1 MNQTVLQ
8 RVIQELQGVLSGR
21 YFGKIYQLGPVSF
34 AIDFG
39 LRGEFLFI
47 SVDPASP
54 GLYLIHRRTRDLEK
68 QSVARNAFGQ
78 MMRSKLS
85 GAHLL
90 HVSKDPLDRIVRINF
105 RKEDES
111 GQIIFRRLVIQLTGR
126 TADVFLL
133 DELNRIVAVLREQAQ
148 TRIQQSYQPP
158 PRPLKEP
165 ADVLRLEAGP
175 PSAQLDKH
183 FSALD
188 AAKAFDVKAKAIR
201 SRITKSIRQQRTLRE
216 NLQEDLVRHGDPE
229 AHKRTG
235 DLLLANIATAER
247 DGNKARIVDYYADGA
262 PVIEIEV
269 DENRSLQDEATA
281 RFRQYTKAKH
291 AAEEIAERLKH
302 VGRETEKLERR
313 LQQIDA
319 IIESR
324 DEAALETFEKPAPAP
339 KVTAKKSAKPEK
351 ISGVRRY
358 LSTDGYEILVGRAA
372 RDNDNLTFR
381 LAQPNDL
388 WMHTGDYP
396 GSHVVVRNPTRKE
409 IPQRTIIEAAQL
421 AGKFSQASEDTRVVV
436 HYTERKFLSKPKGA
450 APGLVRLL
458 RFRSITVEPKEA
470 IQRL

>member
-1 MNQTVLQ
+1 MDQAL
-8 RVIQELQGVLSGR
+8 IQSVVEELQQVLIGR
-21 YFGKIYQLGPVSF
+21 FFGKIFQLGPVSF

-54 GLYLIHRRTRDLEK
+54 RLYLIRRRTKDLEK
-68 QSVARNAFGQ
+68 QSTGLSAFGQ
-78 MMRSKLS
+78 AMRSKLS
-85 GAHLL
+85 GAH
-90 HVSKDPLDRIVRINF
+90 VIDISKAPLDRIVRLTF
-105 RKEDES
+105 RAEDV
-111 GQIIFRRLVIQLTGR
+111 FRRLVIQLTGR

-133 DELNRIVAVLREQAQ
+133 DELNRIEAILREPAQ
-148 TRIQQSYQPP
+148 TRIQQLYEPP

-165 ADVLRLEAGP
+165 TELLKLDAGP

-188 AAKAFDVKAKAIR
+188 AAKAFNVKAKAMR
-201 SRITKSIRQQRTLRE
+201 SRLTKSIRQQRTLQN
-216 NLQEDLVRHGDPE
+216 NLRNDLVRHGDPE
-229 AHKRTG
+229 EHKRTG
-235 DLLLANIATAER
+235 DLLLANIATAVREE
-247 DGNKARIVDYYADGA
+247 NKVRLTDYYADGA

-269 DENRSLQDEATA
+269 DANRSLQDEAAA

-291 AAEEIAERLKH
+291 AADEIAERLKQID
-302 VGRETEKLERR
+302 RETSSLERR
-313 LQQIDA
+313 LQQLDS
-319 IIESR
+319 IIHSR

-339 KVTAKKSAKPEK
+339 KSVPKKSAKTEK

-381 LAQPNDL
+381 VAQPNDL
-388 WMHTGDYP
+388 WMHAGDYP

-421 AGKFSQASEDTRVVV
+421 AGKFSQASEDAKVVI

-450 APGLVRLL
+450 APGLVRLS
-458 RFRSITVEPKEA
+458 RFRSITVEPKESV
-470 IQRL
+470 QRL